1 MKMGKL
7 LLAILL
13 AIACVSVNA
22 GQHKNYSCEV
32 LSKFDRNQQY
42 SAEKIKDLRFSNIVE
57 EGEGATH
64 VSRCSLQPS
73 LGKVT
78 CDKYKMDKVVFDEF
92 VNIKKYYLFK
102 SQYDFQLYED
112 LSFVENNG
120 RGGISYGICSV
131 INK

>member
-1 MKMGKL
+1 
-7 LLAILL
+7 
-13 AIACVSVNA
+13 
-22 GQHKNYSCEV
+22 
-32 LSKFDRNQQY
+32 
-42 SAEKIKDLRFSNIVE
+42 
-57 EGEGATH
+57 
-64 VSRCSLQPS
+64 
-73 LGKVT
+73 
-78 CDKYKMDKVVFDEF
+78 MDKVVFDEF